1 MPHVHGSDR
10 FGDFDAW
17 AATYDQSRL
26 QRLFFDRVHD
36 AVLRSVATVVRG
48 AAAPVVCDVGCGT
61 GRLLERLRAVLPDAS
76 LIGVD
81 ASAKMIEVA
90 AAKPALRGVR
100 LEVARADALPLESA
114 SCDLVVST
122 ISFHHWEDQAG
133 GLRDVARVLRA
144 GGSLL
149 LVDAWARGLYA
160 PLLRRFGRGHGVG
173 LRSEAELLGML
184 HGASLRPAA
193 YTRVGP
199 PASPLGI
206 VTAVAP

>member
-1 MPHVHGSDR
+1 VPHVHGSDR
-10 FGDFDAW
+10 HGDFDAW
-17 AATYDQSRL
+17 ASTYDQSRL

-36 AVLRSVATVVRG
+36 AVLRTVATELRG
-48 AAAPVVCDVGCGT
+48 VATPVVCDVGCGT

-90 AAKPALRGVR
+90 AAKPSLRGMQ
-100 LEVARADALPLESA
+100 LLVARADALPLETA

-133 GLRDVARVLRA
+133 GLRDVARVLRTD
-144 GGSLL
+144 GRLL

-173 LRSEAELLGML
+173 LRSETELVGLL
-184 HGASLRPAA
+184 HGAALRPAA
-193 YTRVGP
+193 YARVGP

-206 VTAVAP
+206 VTAAPA